1 MTFASFAS
9 CTSLLAVIGCG
20 GSSNPGH
27 VNASTASAAR
37 PHEAV
42 VNVGADFEVHGHRGA
57 RGSYPENTIEGLLAA
72 YKDGATILETDL
84 LLTKDGVLVL
94 HHDVALNP
102 DTTRDAS
109 GNWLPGT
116 GPTILS
122 IAAADLAAFDVG
134 RLRPDSEYSNRFPRQ
149 QGQDSVRIP
158 TLDDAL
164 VALDKATEKRVR
176 WNLEIKIDT
185 EHPERTAA
193 PDAVVDATIAIV
205 RARGLE
211 DRIMIQ
217 SFDWRVIARV
227 QQVAPKVPTGC
238 LSAPDTK
245 TGDVPNLVAAA
256 RCTYWTPKFE
266 PLTADE
272 VSRAH
277 ALGLKVVP
285 WTVNEVAD
293 MRRMIDIS
301 VDGLITD
308 YPDRIRRQ
316 PQ

>member
-1 MTFASFAS
+1 MRS
-9 CTSLLAVIGCG
+9 
-20 GSSNPGH
+20 PD
-27 VNASTASAAR
+27 
-37 PHEAV
+37 AV
-42 VNVGADFEVHGHRGA
+42 VTVGPDLELHGHRGA
-57 RGSYPENTIEGLLAA
+57 RGSYPENTVEGLLAA

-102 DTTRDAS
+102 DTTRDAA

-122 IAAADLAAFDVG
+122 VAAADLAAFDVG
-134 RLRPDSEYSNRFPRQ
+134 RLRPGSEYSTRFPRQ
-149 QGQDSVRIP
+149 QGQDGVRIP

-164 VALDKATEKRVR
+164 VALDKATGKRVR

-185 EHPERTAA
+185 EHPERTAT
-193 PDAVVDATIAIV
+193 PDAVVDATMAIV

-217 SFDWRVIARV
+217 SFDWRVVARV
-227 QQVAPKVPTGC
+227 KQVAPSVPTGC
-238 LSAPDTK
+238 LSSADTK

-256 RCTYWTPKFE
+256 RCTYWTPHFE
-266 PLTADE
+266 TLTAND
-272 VSRAH
+272 VSHAH

-293 MRRMIDIS
+293 MRRMIDIG
-301 VDGLITD
+301 VDGMITD
-308 YPDRIRRQ
+308 YPDRVRRQ
-316 PQ
+316 RP